1 MKIDYPALDDRGFLQ
16 KYLSM
21 LNLLLPVE
29 QHLLPS
35 EIELIIE
42 FALLPD
48 DKFAYQRFGSLAKN
62 KVIAAVAER
71 NWKLTKLNI
80 NNKLYG
86 LLDKK
91 FLKRDTDKV
100 IYMPKHLLIALDKF
114 RKDKTFEVKL
124 TFKSNDSK

>member
-21 LNLLLPVE
+21 LNLLLPAE

-35 EIELIIE
+35 EIELVIE